1 MSTVKNQNE
10 KYLYYM
16 LASLVV
22 SAIASLFLVVILLA
36 AGAVT
41 PATVML
47 SPSACQLAGI
57 HCKIHVRDLRR
68 DDEMA
73 WLTLD
78 DGRSVGIRNDDL
90 LLVEQDA
97 DISVWNKV
105 PELMAKAAVCFL
117 VFLGGISA
125 MFYFSMKRILL
136 RRGVVYCF
144 CDMES

>member
-1 MSTVKNQNE
+1 MSAVKNQNE

-36 AGAVT
+36 AGAVA
-41 PATVML
+41 PATVTL
-47 SPSACQLAGI
+47 SPSACQLVGI
-57 HCKIHVRDLRR
+57 QCKIHVRDLRR
-68 DDEMA
+68 DDGMA

-78 DGRSVGIRNDDL
+78 DGRSVGVRNDGL

-97 DISVWNKV
+97 ERGVWSRV
-105 PELMAKAAVCFL
+105 PELIAQAAVCFL

-136 RRGVVYCF
+136 RRGAVYCF

>member
-1 MSTVKNQNE
+1 MSTVKNKNE

-16 LASLVV
+16 LASLAI
-22 SAIASLFLVVILLA
+22 SGIASLFLTFLLL
-36 AGAVT
+36 GAVEVT
-41 PATVML
+41 PAAVTL
-47 SPSACQLAGI
+47 SPSACELAGI

-68 DDEMA
+68 DDGMA

-97 DISVWNKV
+97 DISIWNKV

-117 VFLGGISA
+117 VFLGGIVG
-125 MFYFSMKRILL
+125 MLYFCVKRMVL
-136 RRGVVYCF
+136 RREGAG
-144 CDMES
+144 